1 MAQTSNDIKNGS
13 VINLDGKLWSVI
25 EFQHVKPGKGPA
37 FVRTKIKEVLTG
49 KIVDKTFNAG
59 MKMEFE
65 TVDNRTLQYSYK
77 DGDSFVFMDMTTYDQ
92 VFIPETLIGDSEK
105 FLL

>member
-37 FVRTKIKEVLTG
+37 FVRTKIKE
-49 KIVDKTFNAG
+49 
-59 MKMEFE
+59 
-65 TVDNRTLQYSYK
+65 
-77 DGDSFVFMDMTTYDQ
+77 
-92 VFIPETLIGDSEK
+92 IGRAHV
-105 FLL
+105 